1 MATSGAGIWLSLG
14 NGSVRDYAHAAQ
26 IFRTNDFSRAPKSK
40 HLFFVTININPAA
53 RSDQFTSA
61 PVPVGPNE
69 LSYLVKSVD
78 MPKFEMDIQG
88 LNQYNKK
95 VIIQKSIKYNPIS
108 IKFHDDN
115 IGSLRHFWQS
125 YYNYYYADG
134 SYNNLDYDSA
144 NDDKYARR
152 IKSRWGMDTG
162 AKVPYLTSIEI
173 YSMYHGTETQLIT
186 LQNPVISNF
195 SHDTHDYSS
204 GNELLESSMQVHYTG
219 VTYEDMIDATYGIA
233 GFGLDNPDTYD
244 TELSSLSS
252 GLGLQVNVS
261 TGQLF
266 NTQTSTRTSNRPAYN
281 PNPSLRTQTN
291 IYNQNY
297 STSSRVI
304 NNNQLSSVLLNTASL
319 PTNSGYVFPTVTNRA
334 YQNQDYGAVRR
345 TGSVVY
351 SDGTEVLTPE
361 EIDTLYSANSW
372 QKALYEKGYTS
383 DQITA
388 ADQYIF
394 SRGMGAFGGGLPPD
408 DNGNYV
414 SPNYQQIAEQFLRN
428 STSSTGYNF
437 GQDAPDDFNNVLQDS
452 TNNIQSVYQG
462 NDWTAQLA
470 EVGYSSNDIESA
482 DQFLSTIRLAP
493 GADLTSIAEQYIK
506 NSKSSPIYV
515 SRSGTAAEDQ
525 PVSNEDQIGS
535 GNTSAAL

>member
-14 NGSVRDYAHAAQ
+14 TGSVRDYAHAAQ

-61 PVPVGPNE
+61 PQPVGPNE

-78 MPKFEMDIQG
+78 MPKFEMDVQD

-95 VIIQKSIKYNPIS
+95 VIVQKGIRYNPIS

-134 SYNNLDYDSA
+134 SYDNLDYDSA
-144 NDDKYARR
+144 NDDKYSRR

-219 VTYEDMIDATYGIA
+219 VTYEDMIDASYGIA

-244 TELSSLSS
+244 TELSALSS

-266 NTQTSTRTSNRPAYN
+266 NTQTTTRTSNKQVYN
-281 PNPSLRTQTN
+281 PNPLLKTQTN
-291 IYNQNY
+291 LYNQNY
-297 STSSRVI
+297 STASRVI

-319 PTNSGYVFPTVTNRA
+319 PTNSGYVFPTVTNRN
-334 YQNQDYGAVRR
+334 YQNQDYGAVRT

-361 EIDTLYSANSW
+361 NIDALYSSGSW
-372 QKALYEKGYTS
+372 QKGLYEKGYTP

-388 ADQYIF
+388 ADQYIM
-394 SRGMGAFGGGLPPD
+394 SAGTGAFGAGVPPLP
-408 DNGNYV
+408 GQEYV
-414 SPNYQQIAEQFLRN
+414 SPNYQQIAEQFLNGQNEDQYNYGQNAPSNFN
-428 STSSTGYNF
+428 S
-437 GQDAPDDFNNVLQDS
+437 VLENS

-470 EVGYSSNDIESA
+470 DIGYSSSDIESA

-506 NSKSSPIYV
+506 NSKSSPVYIGG
-515 SRSGTAAEDQ
+515 SSTFIEDQ
-525 PVSNEDQIGS
+525 RVTNENQIGS